1 MLTRR
6 WRQRVPLVLLLI
18 LMSKIDLL
26 RSAVEIV
33 KSVCLCVLHTRLRSP
48 VLPTSPST
56 RLSSSPRA
64 SLGNCRILW
73 QSTLYGP
80 ILLSRCNFLFH
91 IHLSPQRLASQLCIR
106 NSCCAALGWK
116 QHRMD
121 ARMKWWET
129 CCCQPN
135 RGGTGSGTGIVL
147 AAEGKCCT
155 WKIQCFYLL
164 LWTVFSFLFFL
175 HSPEALKT
183 GNDFRSLQLHSDW
196 FFKGTKQ

>member
-1 MLTRR
+1 ML
-6 WRQRVPLVLLLI
+6 
-18 LMSKIDLL
+18 
-26 RSAVEIV
+26 
-33 KSVCLCVLHTRLRSP
+33 CTRLRSP

-64 SLGNCRILW
+64 SLGNCRIPW

-80 ILLSRCNFLFH
+80 ILLGRCNFLFH
-91 IHLSPQRLASQLCIR
+91 IHLSLQRLASQLCIR

-121 ARMKWWET
+121 ARMKWWEAS
-129 CCCQPN
+129 CYQPN

-155 WKIQCFYLL
+155 WKIQCFVSCFGRFFIY
-164 LWTVFSFLFFL
+164 FFL
-175 HSPEALKT
+175 MFPRGFENWKWFQESPASFWL
-183 GNDFRSLQLHSDW
+183 NF
-196 FFKGTKQ
+196 